1 MSRIVKISEMK
12 ESEDWKRGFAAG
24 LKYFITKEG
33 FRHSEDIQRIKA
45 DLERLKPIKL
55 PKDLTMGDWIEP

>member
-1 MSRIVKISEMK
+1 MSRKIKISEMN

-33 FRHSEDIQRIKA
+33 FRHSEDIQKIKK
-45 DLERLKPIKL
+45 DLALLKDVKL